1 MASDPSLHKRLLR
14 DIAELQSEPY
24 PYIEFHVQDSLE
36 RACLI
41 LIPEGSA
48 PLHLTMLLEDY
59 PLKAPN
65 VTIQSYVR
73 HPNVFGDYICA
84 SILNTQE
91 GYTPAYTLKS
101 IAIQLLSFFSS
112 DSLEQSYGGIVNL
125 TNYKATRSY
134 PWSPE
139 GKKGV
144 HCDACGFDSRPKRI
158 TRQVIKNQ
166 RQVKVQ
172 KDVAAVQQKKVV
184 KGHLFVMADKRRRTS
199 VAAPQP
205 VEAFTTNELI
215 ESLEIPSADATA
227 APSELSRVE
236 SLIEPP
242 ESPHS
247 DTQTERSIQFT
258 LQDGALG
265 VRTLGVDR
273 ATHQNLESRTSL
285 ANGILDLPDEILLI
299 IFASLSFLDL
309 ISAAKAFP
317 RAREILDCYDL
328 IRMRELQC
336 FCLKEHFQQVKL
348 GVGVHV
354 GLRGK
359 EGKLSSEFDPL
370 SHQAF
375 HQHCIRTS
383 IQGLPFEYWLPL
395 PYSRRH
401 FQTVKLDI
409 LQALDKLASAGRFA
423 DVSHFSVVSHFL
435 NDIVVSF
442 SEEAERSHSD
452 PCSTLTHASEKAV
465 ESYFAIYHLLLC
477 LAADNPIMIRKA
489 NAKVSQFLSGK
500 TSKTTCPSL
509 GHLLVATLISDQ
521 GLTEE
526 LSVAI
531 INEAVLRNVVWMLDS
546 KGANMPELSYLEPSA
561 VSEYRLQK
569 TFKASLTSYRLLM
582 FCHLFCRTARG
593 PMTEKPLTQ
602 LRDELFDTHGAP
614 ARGVAQCMAEE
625 IRRIK
630 SIDSFPPFMK
640 AMGIQERNMPGKAEF
655 TGFLREM
662 VHQSAVVGYSRMPF
676 GQLAAFGLRILKEPD
691 VEMAPGLRV
700 AENWQLERA
709 MARLSFFPNRLPV
722 KDRRDG
728 D

>member
-1 MASDPSLHKRLLR
+1 MASDPSLRKRLLR

-36 RACLI
+36 WACLI
-41 LIPEGSA
+41 LTPEGSS
-48 PLHLTMLLEDY
+48 PLHLTMSLAGY
-59 PLKAPN
+59 PLRAPN
-65 VTIQSYVR
+65 VTIQSRVR
-73 HPNVFGDYICA
+73 HPNVFDDYICA
-84 SILNTQE
+84 SILNTKE

-112 DSLEQSYGGIVNL
+112 DSLEQSHGGIVNL
-125 TNYKATRSY
+125 THYKATRSY
-134 PWSPE
+134 HWSPN

-144 HCDACGFDSRPKRI
+144 HCDACGFDSRPKRMS
-158 TRQVIKNQ
+158 RQVVKNQ
-166 RQVKVQ
+166 KQVKAHR
-172 KDVAAVQQKKVV
+172 DVAAVQQKRAV
-184 KGHLFVMADKRRRTS
+184 KGHLSVMADERRRLS

-205 VEAFTTNELI
+205 VEALVTDELTKSCEVPI
-215 ESLEIPSADATA
+215 TGPAA
-227 APSELSRVE
+227 APSEISSIEGLTDPRNLFTVTRRPNHQYSLFYKTQQWVFKRLTLMKRLSKTRNQE
-236 SLIEPP
+236 L
-242 ESPHS
+242 
-247 DTQTERSIQFT
+247 RW
-258 LQDGALG
+258 
-265 VRTLGVDR
+265 R
-273 ATHQNLESRTSL
+273 
-285 ANGILDLPDEILLI
+285 NGILDLPDEILLI

-317 RAREILDCYDL
+317 RARKILDCYDL
-328 IRMRELQC
+328 IRVRELQC
-336 FCLKEHFQQVKL
+336 FCLKEHFQHVKL

-354 GLRGK
+354 GLKGK

-395 PYSRRH
+395 PFSRRH
-401 FQTVKLDI
+401 FQTVKLDT
-409 LQALDKLASAGRFA
+409 LQALETLASAGRFA
-423 DVSHFSVVSHFL
+423 DTSHLSVISHFL
-435 NDIVVSF
+435 NEIVVSF

-452 PCSTLTHASEKAV
+452 PHSTLAHASEKAV

-477 LAADNPIMIRKA
+477 LAADNPCMIRKA
-489 NAKVSQFLSGK
+489 NSKVSQFLSGN

-509 GHLLVATLISDQ
+509 GHLLVATLISDH

-526 LSVAI
+526 LSIAI
-531 INEAVLRNVVWMLDS
+531 MEEAVLRNVVWMLDP

-561 VSEYRLQK
+561 VSEYRLQN

-593 PMTEKPLTQ
+593 PSADKPLAQ

-614 ARGVAQCMAEE
+614 PRGVAQSMAEE

-630 SIDSFPPFMK
+630 LIDSFPPFFK
-640 AMGIQERNMPGKAEF
+640 AMGIQEHNMPGKAEF
-655 TGFLREM
+655 TRFLRKM
-662 VHQSAVVGYSRMPF
+662 VQQSAQVGYSRMPF
-676 GQLAAFGLRILKEPD
+676 SQPAAFGLRILKEPD

-700 AENWQLERA
+700 AEKWQLERA
-709 MARLSFFPNRLPV
+709 LARLSFFPDHNQAKNGRV
-722 KDRRDG
+722 R
-728 D
+728 